1 MTLASWTDK
10 HDGWN
15 SSFESKSEYLYNGHL
30 SNLAKEV
37 NDIKMQ
43 QRMVLKNLGAIYA
56 PNKILSVALEK

>member
-1 MTLASWTDK
+1 MDSANMLWSQNLNTS
-10 HDGWN
+10 
-15 SSFESKSEYLYNGHL
+15 NGHL

-37 NDIKMQ
+37 NDIKMR